1 VPDVHANTHF
11 DADAYGHA
19 YAHAGTH
26 FDAYGHAG
34 THFDAYAYANAC
46 HRPADT
52 RHSYRSAMPPRL
64 YSHAMLCGRRHVDA
78 DTNTYAYGHAYAHG
92 YSCPNRH
99 ADSNPGCGRSYIPA
113 SDANSNT
120 NGAPR
125 RPNAGAAYANRA
137 ASASIHNECDVWR

>member
-1 VPDVHANTHF
+1 MPDVDAKTHF
-11 DADAYGHA
+11 DDYA
-19 YAHAGTH
+19 YAYVGSH

-34 THFDAYAYANAC
+34 THFDAYANAC
-46 HRPADT
+46 HRPTDT

-92 YSCPNRH
+92 HSCPNRH

-120 NGAPR
+120 N
-125 RPNAGAAYANRA
+125 AGAAYANRA